1 MPFDQQNS
9 EDYPL
14 DEDSMRMVLEMAGWK
29 YVTEQTSHFLLSDKD
44 ERYRVPADEHGRTVT
59 NAFTMF
65 LWLTKNP
72 RSK

>member
-1 MPFDQQNS
+1 
-9 EDYPL
+9 
-14 DEDSMRMVLEMAGWK
+14 MRMVLEMAGWK